1 MSEMERRGFSPC
13 GLSMT
18 PNIIDDP
25 IHDPRWADLIGRH
38 PSASVFHSPGWL
50 DALRRTYGY
59 EPFVV
64 TASRGRAIDNGLVMC
79 RVRGFGANR
88 LVSLPFSDHC
98 EPLVSEPADV
108 RTLVEAAIGLSR
120 ERGWGPIEMR
130 PRSAGLMDGD
140 GTSGLLHPGD
150 RYCLHEVDL
159 RPDLQQIFA
168 GFHHSSTQRAIRRAE
183 REGVTFDT
191 GRSDVFLDAFYRLL
205 RMSRRRHGL
214 PPQPMAWYRNL
225 RDTMGDSLAVHVAHH
240 GDRPVA
246 AVLTLSS
253 KSTTCYKYG
262 GSDATRHQLGAM
274 PSLLW
279 RVMQTSR
286 GAGATTL
293 DLGRSDLD
301 QPGLIAFKDHL
312 GARQS
317 ILTYYRYPLETAG
330 FRSNGWLAR
339 AAGRVFAKMPDT
351 ALDFAGRVLYR
362 HLG

>member
-1 MSEMERRGFSPC
+1 MA
-13 GLSMT
+13 

-25 IHDPRWADLIGRH
+25 VHDPRWADLVDRH
-38 PSASVFHSPGWL
+38 PSASVFHSPAWL

-59 EPFVV
+59 EPLVV
-64 TASRGRAIDNGLVMC
+64 TTSRGREIDNGLVVC
-79 RVRGFGANR
+79 RVRGFGVNR

-98 EPLVSEPADV
+98 EPLVSEPAEA
-108 RTLVEAAIGLSR
+108 RTLAEGAIGLSR
-120 ERGWGPIEMR
+120 ERRWGPIEIR
-130 PRSAGLMDGD
+130 PRSATGLMDAAV
-140 GTSGLLHPGD
+140 TPGLLQPAH
-150 RYCLHEVDL
+150 RYCLHEIDL
-159 RPDLQQIFA
+159 RPDPRQIFA
-168 GFHHSSTQRAIRRAE
+168 DFHHSSTQRAIRRADRE
-183 REGVTFDT
+183 RVRFDT
-191 GRSDVFLDAFYRLL
+191 GRSDALLDAFYNLL

-225 RDTMGDSLAVHVAHH
+225 RDTMGEALAVHVAHQ
-240 GDRPVA
+240 GDRPIA
-246 AVLTLSS
+246 AVLILSS
-253 KSTTCYKYG
+253 RSTTYYKYG

-279 RVMQTSR
+279 RVIQASR
-286 GAGATTL
+286 DAGATTL

-317 ILTYYRYPLETAG
+317 ILTYYRYPHGPAG
-330 FRSNGWLAR
+330 SPGDAWLAR
-339 AAGRVFAKMPDT
+339 AAGRVFSKMPDM